1 MNVST
6 RPTLRVGML
15 GMWGMNVPG
24 RRFAGFE
31 SAFSEIAPRLVR
43 SGHEVVI
50 YCRRGEYAPEQRIP
64 MHEGVRL
71 VYLPSPGGKNL
82 SAVVNTL
89 FAVLHAVLV
98 ERFDLLFFV
107 NVGMGHHC
115 ALARLLGQRVVLNV
129 DGLDWTRDKW
139 GRIAKAYFYSAA
151 KMAVRVCTRLVT
163 DAEAMRQFYLE
174 HFRRDSTM
182 IAYGTYVT
190 DSARPERVRELGLDP
205 REYWLIVSR
214 MIPENSLDTMLEAY
228 VQSGSLRPLVVVGGA
243 TYDSPFHRRLREIA
257 ARADGRIRFAG
268 HVHDAELLRELWCNC
283 FAYLHGHSV
292 GGTNPALLNAM
303 GYGSCILALDT
314 VFNREVLGGT
324 GLLFPAEPAALA
336 AMLRSL
342 EQDPARAAAMREPPR
357 ERVRTE
363 YSWEKITR
371 QYEELFRE
379 VVT

>member
-1 MNVST
+1 
-6 RPTLRVGML
+6 ML

-31 SAFSEIAPRLVR
+31 SAFSEIAPRLVE

-50 YCRRGEYAPEQRIP
+50 YCRRGEYAPERRIP
-64 MHEGVRL
+64 RHQGVRL

-89 FAVLHAVLV
+89 FAVVHAVLV

-163 DAEAMRQFYLE
+163 DAEAMRRFYLE
-174 HFRRDSTM
+174 HFGRDSTM

-190 DSARPERVRELGLDP
+190 GSTRPERVQELGLAP

-228 VQSGSLRPLVVVGGA
+228 VQSGSSRPLVVVGGA
-243 TYDSPFHRRLREIA
+243 TYDSPFHRRLQEIA
-257 ARADGRIRFAG
+257 ARADGRIRFLG
-268 HVHDAELLRELWCNC
+268 HVHDEELLRELWCNC
-283 FAYLHGHSV
+283 FGYLHGHSV

-336 AMLRSL
+336 AMLQSL

-357 ERVRTE
+357 ERVRAE

-371 QYEELFRE
+371 QYEELFLE
-379 VVT
+379 VAR